1 MSSDDKRRYM
11 ILKDPNIIKGLL
23 LMSLPVMLNNFART
37 VHDLVDM
44 FFMGKLTEQG
54 SESIA
59 AIQLTFPIIFMY
71 ISLGM
76 GLSVAGTA
84 LISQYYGSGQEKQTK
99 KYATHLVII
108 AVGIG
113 ILLNIVAFFSATP
126 IAQLLGSL
134 NDSENI
140 TYVLTE
146 AASYLRI
153 RSFELPF
160 LFLFFAFTSIRQA
173 SGDTHTPVI
182 LGVTTIILNIIL
194 TPILVLGDFNI
205 VIEFLNIDFTAHFF
219 SLGVSGAALA
229 TTFATL
235 AVMPVALYLL
245 FKPKNGISISL
256 EYAKL
261 EVRSSNDI
269 ITTALPAAVGQ
280 SVTAIG
286 FAVLNTFIFSYG
298 IETTTAFGI
307 GNRISSIFLHPVMAI
322 GTVMAAYI
330 GQNIGNL
337 NPERAKQTFKKGLIL
352 SIGLMTIGSGIGL
365 LVRAPMAKWFLDPSD
380 PAFDLSITYM
390 FFLFIGLPLM
400 AVFQSFIG
408 VFNGTGKTFFT
419 LLIGVARLWGI
430 RIPLLLAFT
439 YFTVL
444 GSSGI
449 WYAMLISNFMI
460 IFVGSFLMKRVS
472 FKPKIDMEPLLK

>member
-23 LMSLPVMLNNFART
+23 LLSLPVMLNNFART

-44 FFMGKLTEQG
+44 FFLGRIEGQG

-59 AIQLTFPIIFMY
+59 AIQITFPIIFMY

-76 GLSVAGTA
+76 GLSIAGTA
-84 LISQYYGSGQEKQTK
+84 LISQYYGSRQEKQTK
-99 KYATHLVII
+99 KYATHLVLIALII
-108 AVGIG
+108 GLI
-113 ILLNIVAFFSATP
+113 LNIVAFFSATP
-126 IAQLLGSL
+126 ISQLLGSL
-134 NDSENI
+134 NDSENT
-140 TYVLTE
+140 TYVLRE
-146 AASYLRI
+146 AANYLRI

-173 SGDTHTPVI
+173 SGDTHTPVY

-194 TPILVLGDFNI
+194 TPILVMGDTHI
-205 VIEFLNIDFTAHFF
+205 VIEFLNLDFTAHFL
-219 SLGVSGAALA
+219 SLGVRGAALA
-229 TTFATL
+229 TTIATIT
-235 AVMPVALYLL
+235 VMPVAIYLL
-245 FKPKNGISISL
+245 FKPKTGISISFD
-256 EYAKL
+256 YFKL
-261 EVRSSNDI
+261 ERKSSSAI

-280 SVTAIG
+280 SITAIG

-330 GQNIGNL
+330 GQNIGSL
-337 NPERAKQTFKKGLIL
+337 NPERAKQTFRKGLVL
-352 SIGLMTIGSGIGL
+352 SIGLMAIGSLIGL
-365 LVRAPMAKWFLDPSD
+365 FVREPMAKWFLDPSD
-380 PAFDLSITYM
+380 PAFDLSVTYM

-408 VFNGTGKTFFT
+408 VFNGTGRTIFTF
-419 LLIGVARLWGI
+419 LIGVTRLWVI

-439 YFTVL
+439 YFTAL

-449 WYAMLISNFMI
+449 WYAMLISNFIMI
-460 IFVGSFLMKRVS
+460 FIGSFFMKYIS
-472 FKPKIDMEPLLK
+472 FEPKIDLDPQLH